1 MTFNFDEAIDRRNSG
16 SIKWKLYPQ
25 DVLPMWVADMDF
37 KSPPAILDALHE
49 RVNHG
54 VFGYEMPS
62 EELSKTICA
71 WVDKRYGWKI
81 EPDWIVYLPGLVA
94 GLNLVS
100 RAYGRVGESAV
111 VLSPVYPPFLSAPVN
126 QGMQCDKVRLKENA
140 NGNAISYEIDYEAF
154 EKAITPRT
162 SLFIHCHPHNPI
174 GKEWTREEN
183 TRLAEICIKHN
194 VIICSD
200 EIHCDLMLGDTKH
213 TPFAAL
219 SPEIAEH
226 TITLMAPSKTFNV
239 PGLGMSF
246 AVVPSKQ
253 LRARLHQTEQGNLPH
268 VNALGLAAAQAAYTG
283 CDAWLAELSAY
294 LTANRDFLAKYIA
307 ENFPKMKLTIPDS
320 TYLGFLD
327 CREMGIA
334 GNPYQFFLK
343 NAKVAFNDG
352 ATFGPG
358 GDGFVRINLGC
369 TRATLVETLERMKK
383 ALS

>member
-126 QGMQCDKVRLKENA
+126 QGMQVDKVRLKENA
-140 NGNAISYEIDYEAF
+140 NGNAISYQIDYEAF

-219 SPEIAEH
+219 SPEIAQH
-226 TITLMAPSKTFNV
+226 TITLMAQQNI
-239 PGLGMSF
+239 
-246 AVVPSKQ
+246 Q
-253 LRARLHQTEQGNLPH
+253 RAGFGDEFCG
-268 VNALGLAAAQAAYTG
+268 G
-283 CDAWLAELSAY
+283 AE
-294 LTANRDFLAKYIA
+294 
-307 ENFPKMKLTIPDS
+307 
-320 TYLGFLD
+320 
-327 CREMGIA
+327 
-334 GNPYQFFLK
+334 
-343 NAKVAFNDG
+343 
-352 ATFGPG
+352 
-358 GDGFVRINLGC
+358 
-369 TRATLVETLERMKK
+369 
-383 ALS
+383 